1 MTSYRLKINSIVYPQ
16 RETGLEENETGFK
29 EGWGG
34 GACYATGG
42 RNITVP

>member
-34 GACYATGG
+34 ELVMPLEAG
-42 RNITVP
+42 I